1 MKKLIINRKD
11 LKNNLKIIQKMVNSQ
26 GKDDN
31 GNNVKIIA
39 VVKGNGM
46 GLGLVQ
52 FSKFLVNNG
61 IEILAVANLEEA
73 IELRKAGIK
82 EEILMLTP
90 QSKEKEIKK
99 LIENKVT
106 LTISSLEQIEIIEK
120 IVENEVKVHIKIDT
134 GFGRYGFL
142 YDNTNDILEAF
153 KMCDKIKIAGAYTH
167 FARPMDEK
175 FTKKQFDRFLDVISF
190 LKKEGQNP
198 GILHCSESTAFLKYK
213 IMNLNAVRLGSIF
226 QGRTL
231 VKVPDLVK
239 IGTFKSSIEE
249 IKTVPKGYNISYGNM
264 YKTKRETKLAI
275 IPVGYMDGF
284 NMRKDRDIF
293 SFKENLISVGI
304 EIKKFFKDNNLKV
317 SINDKKYNIIGRV
330 GMYHCAIDITG
341 SSDISIDD
349 EVILDI
355 PPMLTNNM
363 IRREY
368 L

>member
-11 LKNNLKIIQKMVNSQ
+11 LKNNLKVIRKMVDSA
-26 GKDDN
+26 GKDDF

-73 IELRKAGIK
+73 IELRQAGIK
-82 EEILMLTP
+82 EEIFMLTP
-90 QSKEKEIKK
+90 MSKEKELKQ
-99 LIENKVT
+99 LIENQIT
-106 LTISSLEQIEIIEK
+106 LTVSSLDQIEK
-120 IVENEVKVHIKIDT
+120 IEKIAENDVKVHLKIDT

-142 YDNTNDILEAF
+142 YINTVDILQAF
-153 KMCDKIKIAGAYTH
+153 KMCDKTKIVGTYTH
-167 FARPMDEK
+167 FAKPMDEK
-175 FTKKQFDRFLDVISF
+175 FTKNQFNRFLDVIAF
-190 LKKEGQNP
+190 LKKQGKNP
-198 GILHCSESTAFLKYK
+198 GMLHCSESTAFLRYK
-213 IMNLNAVRLGSIF
+213 MMNLNAVRLGSII

-231 VKVPDLVK
+231 VKIHELTK
-239 IGTFKSSIEE
+239 IGTFKSSIQE

-264 YKTKRETKLAI
+264 YKTKKETKIAI
-275 IPVGYMDGF
+275 IPVGYIDGF
-284 NMRKDRDIF
+284 NIKKDRDIF
-293 SFKENLISVGI
+293 SFKENFLSVGI
-304 EIKKFFKDNNLKV
+304 EIKKIFKDNNLKV
-317 SINDKKYNIIGRV
+317 IIKDKKYNVIGRV
-330 GMYHCAIDITG
+330 GMYHCAIDITDAD
-341 SSDISIDD
+341 DISIDD

-355 PPMLTNNM
+355 PPMLTNSM